1 MRSGRAVIF
10 TAKLPAIP
18 NLLFYNY
25 MITFVHKLHCWVI
38 PGAFVGAI
46 PVRLKHGLS
55 FFHSFLERF
64 IDIAGK
70 N

>member
-1 MRSGRAVIF
+1 
-10 TAKLPAIP
+10 
-18 NLLFYNY
+18 

-70 N
+70 NYKFKSHTIRIPLPVDPGR